1 MIIDAVQYNFN
12 LFRLDIHIF
21 VKKKY
26 ILLSVFLCQIR
37 MFFLPFDWA
46 VHVILQ
52 QPSSLPVTSTRT
64 AHLTAGSNR
73 TPQMTMTGRDTL
85 VQPQQIT
92 QAPVETTQT
101 KVRPN
106 WMTGL
111 FKISIF
117 CTT

>member
-1 MIIDAVQYNFN
+1 
-12 LFRLDIHIF
+12 
-21 VKKKY
+21 
-26 ILLSVFLCQIR
+26 

-64 AHLTAGSNR
+64 AHLSASSHR

-92 QAPVETTQT
+92 QVPVETTQME
-101 KVRPN
+101 VSPN
-106 WMTGL
+106 RMAYL
-111 FKISIF
+111 K
-117 CTT
+117 